1 MYNCLNSILKAYL
14 CAQYFYKDFLMT
26 LFNEMGLSSE
36 IQLAIEEI
44 GFEQPTP
51 IQEKVVP
58 FLLEEKQDMVAL
70 AQTGTGKTAAF
81 GLPILQQ
88 INISIKATQ
97 TLILSPTRELALQI
111 ANDLENFAK
120 HIPKINIAVVYG
132 GADIRKQ
139 ISQLERGAQIV
150 VGTPGRTLDLIKRK
164 KLKVEEIQW
173 LVLDEADEMLSMGFK
188 DDLDAI
194 LENSPKGKQTLLFSA
209 TMPKEIV
216 QIANKYMSNPLEISV
231 GKKNTG
237 AENVEHHYYLVHAK
251 DRYLALKRV
260 ADINPNIYGI
270 IFCRTRAETKEV
282 ADRLMQDGYNA
293 DALHGDLSQAQRD
306 HVMARFRSKHLQM
319 LVATDVA
326 ARGLDVNDLTH
337 VINYNLPDDP
347 EIYIH
352 RSGRTGRAGK
362 NGISVTLIHLRE
374 KGKLRQVEKS
384 VNKIFIQKQVP
395 SGKEICEKQLFSLID
410 KVEKIEVN
418 NVQIGEFMPVIYKKL
433 AWLDREELI
442 KHFVSVEF
450 NRFLQYYENAPDIN
464 VDESRHNDRD
474 YERSERGD
482 RSRRKRGRDER
493 GSDERVRV
501 ERGSRGDREA
511 SKSGR
516 RRGGYDFSRFFF
528 NLGKKNGVSKRTI
541 IDLINQNLPDK
552 SVEIGSI
559 EVLKSFSFFEVDKR
573 YEKEVL
579 NSFKNAKYKGQRI
592 GIDIAKGK

>member
-1 MYNCLNSILKAYL
+1 
-14 CAQYFYKDFLMT
+14 
-26 LFNEMGLSSE
+26 MGLDTE
-36 IQLAIEEI
+36 IQLAVEEL

-51 IQEKVVP
+51 IQEETIP
-58 FLLEEKQDMVAL
+58 FLLNNRQDLVAL

-88 INISIKATQ
+88 IDTASKITQ

-111 ANDLENFAK
+111 ASDLENYSK
-120 HIPKINIAVVYG
+120 HIAKINIAVVYG
-132 GADIRKQ
+132 GADIKKQ
-139 ISQLERGAQIV
+139 INQLERGAHIV

-164 KLKVEEIQW
+164 KLKVENIQW

-194 LENSPKGKQTLLFSA
+194 LKNSPEGKQTLLFSA

-216 QIANKYMSNPLEISV
+216 SIANKYMDEPLEISV

-237 AENVEHHYYLVHAK
+237 AENVEHHYYVVHAK

-270 IFCRTRAETKEV
+270 IFCRTRAETKDV
-282 ADRLMQDGYNA
+282 ADKLMHDGYNA

-306 HVMARFRSKHLQM
+306 HVMNRFRSKHLQM

-362 NGISVTLIHLRE
+362 RGISITLIHLRE
-374 KGKLRQVEKS
+374 KGKLRQVEKK
-384 VNKIFIQKQVP
+384 VNKSFTQKPVP

-410 KVEKIEVN
+410 KVEKIDVN
-418 NVQIGEFMPVIYKKL
+418 DEEIAQFMPVIYKKL
-433 AWLDREELI
+433 AWLDREDLI

-464 VDESRHNDRD
+464 VDESRHFEEETEYGEKR
-474 YERSERGD
+474 
-482 RSRRKRGRDER
+482 RRKRGRDEK
-493 GSDERVRV
+493 GI
-501 ERGSRGDREA
+501 RGDRG
-511 SKSGR
+511 GR
-516 RRGGYDFSRFFF
+516 KDRGRAGYDFSRFFF

-541 IDLINQNLPDK
+541 IDLINQNLPSK
-552 SVEIGSI
+552 SVEIGNI
-559 EVLKSFSFFEVDKR
+559 DVMKSFSFFEVDKR

-579 NSFKNAKYKGQRI
+579 RAFENAKYKGQRI

>member
-1 MYNCLNSILKAYL
+1 
-14 CAQYFYKDFLMT
+14 
-26 LFNEMGLSSE
+26 MGLSAE
-36 IQLAIEEI
+36 IQQAIEAL

-51 IQEKVVP
+51 IQEKTVP
-58 FLLEEKQDMVAL
+58 FLLSETQDMVAL

-81 GLPILQQ
+81 GLPIIQQ
-88 INISIKATQ
+88 IDSKPKSSQA
-97 TLILSPTRELALQI
+97 LILSPTRELALQI
-111 ANDLENFAK
+111 ASDLKNFSK
-120 HIPKINIAVVYG
+120 FLSKINIAVLYG
-132 GADIRKQ
+132 GADIKKQ
-139 ISQLERGAQIV
+139 IKDLEHGAQIV

-164 KLKVEEIQW
+164 KLKVDEIRW

-194 LENSPKGKQTLLFSA
+194 LENSPEGKQTLLFSA

-216 QIANKYMSNPLEISV
+216 SIAKKYMTDPFEISV

-237 AENVEHHYYLVHAK
+237 AENVEHHYYLIHAK
-251 DRYLALKRV
+251 DRYIALKRI

-270 IFCRTRAETKEV
+270 IFCRTRAETKDV
-282 ADRLMQDGYNA
+282 ADKLMQDGYNA

-306 HVMARFRSKHLQM
+306 HVMARFRNKHLQM

-347 EIYIH
+347 EVYIH

-362 NGISVTLIHLRE
+362 KGISVTLIHLRE
-374 KGKLRQVEKS
+374 KGKMRQVEKIT
-384 VNKIFIQKQVP
+384 NKKFLQKKVP

-418 NVQIGEFMPVIYKKL
+418 DEQIGEFMPVIYKKL

-450 NRFLQYYENAPDIN
+450 NQFLRYYENAPDIN
-464 VDESRHNDRD
+464 VDESRHSESDFGG
-474 YERSERGD
+474 SERG
-482 RSRRKRGRDER
+482 RRNRGRKDKGER
-493 GSDERVRV
+493 HERND
-501 ERGSRGDREA
+501 RGSR
-511 SKSGR
+511 R
-516 RRGGYDFSRFFF
+516 RSGYDFSRFFF

-541 IDLINQNLPDK
+541 IDLINQNLPNK
-552 SVEIGSI
+552 SVEIGNI

-579 NSFKNAKYKGQRI
+579 KAFKNARYKGQRV

>member
-1 MYNCLNSILKAYL
+1 
-14 CAQYFYKDFLMT
+14 MT

-36 IQLAIEEI
+36 IQLAIEEL

-51 IQEKVVP
+51 VQEKTIP

-81 GLPILQQ
+81 GLPIIQQ
-88 INISIKATQ
+88 IDTTKKDSQA
-97 TLILSPTRELALQI
+97 LILSPTRELALQI
-111 ANDLENFAK
+111 ANDINTFSK
-120 HIPKINIAVVYG
+120 HLPKINVAVLYG
-132 GADIRKQ
+132 GADIKKQ
-139 ISQLERGAQIV
+139 IKDLERGAQII

-164 KLKVEEIQW
+164 KLKVNDIQW

-194 LENSPKGKQTLLFSA
+194 LENSPEGKQTLLFSA

-216 QIANKYMSNPLEISV
+216 GIANKYMSNPFEISV

-237 AENVEHHYYLVHAK
+237 AENVEHNYYVVHAK

-260 ADINPNIYGI
+260 ADVNPNIYGI
-270 IFCRTRAETKEV
+270 IFCRTRMETKEV
-282 ADRLMQDGYNA
+282 ADKLMQDGYNA

-306 HVMARFRSKHLQM
+306 HVMARFRGKHLQM

-347 EIYIH
+347 EVYIH

-362 NGISVTLIHLRE
+362 KGISVTLIHLRE
-374 KGKLRQVEKS
+374 KGKLRQVEKI
-384 VNKIFIQKQVP
+384 VNKKFVKKEVP

-410 KVEKIEVN
+410 KVERIEVN
-418 NVQIGEFMPVIYKKL
+418 ESQIGEFMPVIYKKL

-442 KHFVSVEF
+442 KRFVSVEF
-450 NRFLQYYENAPDIN
+450 NRFLDYYKNAPDIN
-464 VDESRHNDRD
+464 VDESKQNDDYPEGRRSRKRD
-474 YERSERGD
+474 RKKRGD
-482 RSRRKRGRDER
+482 RNDR
-493 GSDERVRV
+493 SDRN
-501 ERGSRGDREA
+501 D
-511 SKSGR
+511 R
-516 RRGGYDFSRFFF
+516 RRGGYEFSRFFF
-528 NLGKKNGVSKRTI
+528 NLGKKNGISKRTI
-541 IDLINQNLPDK
+541 IDLVNQNLPNK
-552 SVEIGSI
+552 SVEIGNI

-573 YEKEVL
+573 FEREVL
-579 NSFKNAKYKGQRI
+579 KSFKNAKYKGQRI